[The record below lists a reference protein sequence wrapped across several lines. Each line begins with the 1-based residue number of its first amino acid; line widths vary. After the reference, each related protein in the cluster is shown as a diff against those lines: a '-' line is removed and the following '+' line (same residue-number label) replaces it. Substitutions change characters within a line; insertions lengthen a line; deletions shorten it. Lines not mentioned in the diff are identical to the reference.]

1 LLVFFDTETTGIPR
15 RWDAPVTD
23 LANWPRVVQVA
34 WMSCTATG
42 EELACCET
50 IIQPDGFQIPLET
63 SRIHGITTE
72 RARNEGRLLALVLE
86 EFAQVVR
93 GCKSLVA
100 HNISFDAAVL
110 GAEFL
115 RAGLPN
121 PLATRKQICTM
132 LSATNYC
139 RLPGSRGFKW
149 PKLKE
154 LHEKLFGSTQDETH
168 RALADVRACAK
179 CFFELQR
186 RGIIS

>member
-15 RWDAPVTD
+15 RWGAPLHD

-34 WMSCTATG
+34 WMSCTSAG

-50 IIQPDGFQIPLET
+50 IIQPDGFHIPLET

-72 RARNEGRLLALVLE
+72 RARREGRLLALVLQ
-86 EFAQVVR
+86 EFAQVVETSV
-93 GCKSLVA
+93 SLIA

-115 RAGLPN
+115 RAGLAN
-121 PLATRKQICTM
+121 PLAARRQICTM
-132 LSATNYC
+132 ITATNYC
-139 RLPGSRGFKW
+139 RLPGSRGYKW

-154 LHEKLFGSTQDETH
+154 LHEKLFGMAQDETH

-186 RGIIS
+186 LGVIK